1 MSDDEKR
8 PFIDLADLLILIGAL
23 LLLAGTFLFDYR
35 LSVIVAG
42 LLLLAAGSARLRRIE
57 R

>member
-1 MSDDEKR
+1 M
-8 PFIDLADLLILIGAL
+8 IDLADLLILIGAL